1 MSRRPDT
8 GEDFA
13 SAALFALVRTTLV
26 EGGYGVPD
34 AGRGPDGALV
44 PLTSKR
50 DLLAAVAARHGL
62 TPLIEAGRAVPAAPP
77 DPSLAALLAA
87 IDPADLFARWIRLE
101 RFLHSRH
108 RVVLHESGAN
118 HLVAEHVS
126 LTGEPPHPYE
136 DALIL
141 GLLAAATAAVGARGL
156 TVRLGRAAN
165 AGVVIRGDTI
175 IEPAPGAAMAVW
187 RFEWTAVEPPQP
199 IPAAGDDDLVSA
211 VRRRIAADPARSWSV
226 AAVADLLGLA
236 PRTLQRRLAP
246 AGGLTAI
253 ASGVR
258 AERAADL
265 LINSTHA
272 LGIVG
277 FACGYADQPHF
288 TREFQRRTAMT
299 PAAYRRAFA
308 SGDPAA

>member
-1 MSRRPDT
+1 MTRSPDA

-13 SAALFALVRTTLV
+13 SAALFAAVRASLVQA
-26 EGGYGVPD
+26 GYNVPD
-34 AGRGPDGALV
+34 SARGPDGALV

-62 TPLIEAGRAVPAAPP
+62 KPLIEAGRSVPAAPP
-77 DPSLAALLAA
+77 DPALAALLAA
-87 IDPADLFARWIRLE
+87 LDPADLFARWMRLE

-108 RVVLHESGAN
+108 RIVLQDTGDR
-118 HLVAEHVS
+118 HLVARHVS

-141 GLLAAATAAVGARGL
+141 GLLAAAVAAVGAEGL
-156 TVRLGRAAN
+156 TVRLGEAPDAPM
-165 AGVVIRGDTI
+165 VIDGDRV
-175 IEPAPGAAMAVW
+175 IEPVATAAMAVW
-187 RFEWTAVEPPQP
+187 RFDWTSVAEASADGR
-199 IPAAGDDDLVSA
+199 PAGDDLVSD

-226 AAVADLLGLA
+226 AAVAASLGLT
-236 PRTLQRRLAP
+236 PRTLQRRLGP
-246 AGGLTAI
+246 AGGLAAI
-253 ASGVR
+253 AGAVR
-258 AERAADL
+258 ARRAADL
-265 LINSTHA
+265 LINSAHP

-288 TREFQRRTAMT
+288 TREFRRRTAMT

-308 SGDPAA
+308 SQEVPE